1 MYLRPVIA
9 GGVGKYVAIV
19 IEATGCYWL
28 IQLFR
33 CLQLSAGIFIP
44 ETEAPIRAYRCQS
57 AMDRVKGD
65 SIYLQQ
71 RNKYNK

>member
-28 IQLFR
+28 I
-33 CLQLSAGIFIP
+33 
-44 ETEAPIRAYRCQS
+44 
-57 AMDRVKGD
+57 
-65 SIYLQQ
+65 
-71 RNKYNK
+71 